1 MIVITFN
8 TTNIVFVL
16 LVSVL
21 LFVCSSLVSS
31 FFTKKVHHNVLLR
44 GLSQDD
50 DDDKDDENDT
60 EKTKKT
66 RKEDFIVNI

>member
-1 MIVITFN
+1 M
-8 TTNIVFVL
+8 
-16 LVSVL
+16 
-21 LFVCSSLVSS
+21 
-31 FFTKKVHHNVLLR
+31 HHNVLLR

>member
-1 MIVITFN
+1 
-8 TTNIVFVL
+8 
-16 LVSVL
+16 
-21 LFVCSSLVSS
+21 
-31 FFTKKVHHNVLLR
+31 VHHNVLLR

-66 RKEDFIVNI
+66 KKEDFIVNI

>member
-1 MIVITFN
+1 MESP
-8 TTNIVFVL
+8 L
-16 LVSVL
+16 
-21 LFVCSSLVSS
+21 SSQ
-31 FFTKKVHHNVLLR
+31 KKVHHNVLLK

-66 RKEDFIVNI
+66 KNEDFIVNI

>member
-1 MIVITFN
+1 M
-8 TTNIVFVL
+8 
-16 LVSVL
+16 
-21 LFVCSSLVSS
+21 
-31 FFTKKVHHNVLLR
+31 HHNVLLR

-66 RKEDFIVNI
+66 KKEDFIVNI

>member
-1 MIVITFN
+1 M
-8 TTNIVFVL
+8 
-16 LVSVL
+16 
-21 LFVCSSLVSS
+21 
-31 FFTKKVHHNVLLR
+31 HHNVLLKV
-44 GLSQDD
+44 LSD

>member
-1 MIVITFN
+1 M
-8 TTNIVFVL
+8 
-16 LVSVL
+16 
-21 LFVCSSLVSS
+21 
-31 FFTKKVHHNVLLR
+31 HHNVLLK

>member
-1 MIVITFN
+1 
-8 TTNIVFVL
+8 
-16 LVSVL
+16 
-21 LFVCSSLVSS
+21 
-31 FFTKKVHHNVLLR
+31 VHHNVLLK

>member
-1 MIVITFN
+1 M
-8 TTNIVFVL
+8 
-16 LVSVL
+16 
-21 LFVCSSLVSS
+21 
-31 FFTKKVHHNVLLR
+31 HHNVLLK

-66 RKEDFIVNI
+66 KKEDFIVNI

>member
-16 LVSVL
+16 LN
-21 LFVCSSLVSS
+21 VCCCCCCLSLPS
-31 FFTKKVHHNVLLR
+31 FFTKKVHLNVLLK

>member
-1 MIVITFN
+1 MH
-8 TTNIVFVL
+8 
-16 LVSVL
+16 
-21 LFVCSSLVSS
+21 
-31 FFTKKVHHNVLLR
+31 HHNVLLK

-66 RKEDFIVNI
+66 KKEDFIVII

>member
-1 MIVITFN
+1 M
-8 TTNIVFVL
+8 
-16 LVSVL
+16 
-21 LFVCSSLVSS
+21 
-31 FFTKKVHHNVLLR
+31 HHNVLLK

-66 RKEDFIVNI
+66 KKEDFIVII